1 MSRKESPKP
10 TRERLIEAAAAAFN
24 AHGFHGTDTNKIARA
39 AGFAPQTFYRHF
51 ADKLAVFIA
60 VYEAWQSSERAAVR
74 TAAGE
79 PDPDAAIARVSVA
92 HHRDWRGFR
101 RSLRLLAL
109 EEPRIRAARSESRE
123 RQLAD
128 LAKAPGNRNRSKA
141 DLAAALLK
149 VERVCDA
156 LADDEL
162 SDLGLSA
169 AEAESL
175 AVQAIREARGRA

>member
-1 MSRKESPKP
+1 MSRRESARP

-24 AHGFHGTDTNKIARA
+24 AHGFHGTDSNKIARA

-60 VYEAWQSSERAAVR
+60 VYEAWQESERTAVR
-74 TAAGE
+74 AAAAE
-79 PDPDAAIARVSVA
+79 PDPDAAIARASA
-92 HHRDWRGFR
+92 GHHRGWRGFR
-101 RSLRLLAL
+101 RSLRLLAV
-109 EEPRIRAARSESRE
+109 EEPRIRAARAESRE

-128 LAKAPGNRNRSKA
+128 LAKAPGNRGRSKA
-141 DLAAALLK
+141 ELTAALLK

-156 LADDEL
+156 LADEEFA
-162 SDLGLSA
+162 DLGLSPTE
-169 AEAESL
+169 AEAL

>member
-1 MSRKESPKP
+1 M
-10 TRERLIEAAAAAFN
+10 AAAAAFN

-51 ADKLAVFIA
+51 GDKLAVFIA
-60 VYEAWQSSERAAVR
+60 VYEAWQESERTAVR
-74 TAAGE
+74 VAASE
-79 PDPDAAIARVSVA
+79 TDPDAAIARTSVQ

-109 EEPRIRAARSESRE
+109 EEPRIRAARAESRE
-123 RQLAD
+123 RQLAA
-128 LAKAPGNRNRSKA
+128 LAKAPGNKARSKA
-141 DLAAALLK
+141 ELTAALLK

-162 SDLGLSA
+162 TDVGISQTD
-169 AEAESL
+169 AEAL
-175 AVQAIREARGRA
+175 AVQAIREARGRAV

>member
-1 MSRKESPKP
+1 MSSK
-10 TRERLIEAAAAAFN
+10 TRERLIEAAAGAFN

-60 VYEAWQSSERAAVR
+60 VYEAWQDSERAAVR
-74 TAAGE
+74 ASARE
-79 PDPDAAIARVSVA
+79 ADPDAAIARASVA

-101 RSLRLLAL
+101 RSLRLLAV
-109 EEPRIRAARSESRE
+109 EEPRIRAARAESRE

-128 LAKAPGNRNRSKA
+128 LAKAPGNKGRTKA
-141 DLAAALLK
+141 ELAAALLK
-149 VERVCDA
+149 VERICDA

-162 SDLGLSA
+162 ADLGLDG
-169 AEAESL
+169 EPL
-175 AVQAIREARGRA
+175 AVQAIREARGR

>member
-1 MSRKESPKP
+1 MSRKTVQP
-10 TRERLIEAAAAAFN
+10 THERLIQAAAEAFN
-24 AHGFHGTDTNKIARA
+24 AHGFHGTDTNKIAKA

-60 VYEAWQSSERAAVR
+60 VYEAWQDSERLAVR
-74 TAAGE
+74 AAASA
-79 PDPDAAIARVSVA
+79 PDPDAAIALASVA

-109 EEPRIRAARSESRE
+109 EEPRIRATRARSRE

-128 LAKAPGNRNRSKA
+128 LTKAPGNRGRSKA

-162 SDLGLSA
+162 ADLGLSG
-169 AEAESL
+169 AEADAL
-175 AVQAIREARGRA
+175 AVQAVREARGRL

>member
-1 MSRKESPKP
+1 MSSGKSPSG
-10 TRERLIEAAAAAFN
+10 TRQRLVDAAADAFN

-51 ADKLAVFIA
+51 EDKLAIFIA
-60 VYEAWQSSERAAVR
+60 VYEAWQDSERTAVR
-74 TAAGE
+74 AAASE
-79 PDPDAAIARVSVA
+79 ADPDAAIARTSVQ

-109 EEPRIRAARSESRE
+109 EEPRIRAARAESRE

-128 LAKAPGNRNRSKA
+128 LAKAPGNKGRSKA
-141 DLAAALLK
+141 DLTAALLK

-156 LADDEL
+156 LADDEFA
-162 SDLGLSA
+162 DIGINVED
-169 AEAESL
+169 AEAL
-175 AVQAIREARGRA
+175 AVEAIRQARGRT

>member
-1 MSRKESPKP
+1 MSRKTVQP
-10 TRERLIEAAAAAFN
+10 TRERLIQAAAEAFN
-24 AHGFHGTDTNKIARA
+24 AHGFHGTDTNKIAKA

-51 ADKLAVFIA
+51 TDKLAVFIA
-60 VYEAWQSSERAAVR
+60 VYEAWQDSERLAVR
-74 TAAGE
+74 TAASA
-79 PDPDAAIARVSVA
+79 PDADAAIALASVA

-109 EEPRIRAARSESRE
+109 EEPRIRAARAHSRE

-128 LAKAPGNRNRSKA
+128 LAKAPGNRGRSKA

-162 SDLGLSA
+162 ADLGLSGEE
-169 AEAESL
+169 AEAL
-175 AVQAIREARGRA
+175 AVQAVREARGRL